1 MLSFGPRLL
10 FGLFALLATCVSC
23 VFILSFVDFLLR
35 NVKPLCRLLYGSL
48 VSALFGIVPSM
59 SLAISLTGRRSN
71 YPRADDWGHIQVAL
85 CLTTFAFL
93 CAFLAQD
100 PDRLSIDLTR
110 RHRVFVKI
118 TFESVTIDSLLFG
131 IAGICAA
138 TAHLWTICL
147 SGNNSSNEYFH
158 VQTGLVMVCVALVQW
173 AYRLSLVKKYELS
186 DPTVGLGCTYIAWLF
201 YHQHHQPNP
210 YSHRAHAYFSALI
223 VCFGWARSI
232 ASNSMRC
239 FCCRSRYER
248 VRSDNCMYIRSK
260 SFLCIVGDSCILP
273 PPESLRAGRNRSMSD
288 QEDVIGDDEEVK
300 ERVHSN
306 TYCAC
311 RFPFTLLSAFFGL
324 WSGNLF
330 LLSSKKVLGSISHR
344 IKSADTFVA
353 LEGVGSWLLLSIFC
367 IMQDWIRG
375 CRYGRSKR
383 KERKERRRIK
393 KTRRQYALVPDGE
406 FDERIDS
413 YALRV

>member
-1 MLSFGPRLL
+1 
-10 FGLFALLATCVSC
+10 
-23 VFILSFVDFLLR
+23 
-35 NVKPLCRLLYGSL
+35 
-48 VSALFGIVPSM
+48 
-59 SLAISLTGRRSN
+59 
-71 YPRADDWGHIQVAL
+71 
-85 CLTTFAFL
+85 
-93 CAFLAQD
+93 
-100 PDRLSIDLTR
+100 
-110 RHRVFVKI
+110 
-118 TFESVTIDSLLFG
+118 
-131 IAGICAA
+131 
-138 TAHLWTICL
+138 
-147 SGNNSSNEYFH
+147 
-158 VQTGLVMVCVALVQW
+158 
-173 AYRLSLVKKYELS
+173 
-186 DPTVGLGCTYIAWLF
+186 
-201 YHQHHQPNP
+201 
-210 YSHRAHAYFSALI
+210 
-223 VCFGWARSI
+223 
-232 ASNSMRC
+232 
-239 FCCRSRYER
+239 
-248 VRSDNCMYIRSK
+248 
-260 SFLCIVGDSCILP
+260 
-273 PPESLRAGRNRSMSD
+273 MSD

-353 LEGVGSWLLLSIFC
+353 LVGVGSWLLLSMFC
-367 IMQDWIRG
+367 IMLDWIRG